1 MTKKEEEA
9 ERDFDSLLNPLDSQ
23 TMIVRNLSLP
33 DSFFRQLLYYPLH
46 TLSTNRIL
54 NTVISR
60 KVANRNMLQDLRD
73 MFRIGGF
80 RAIYAGIV
88 PF

>member
-1 MTKKEEEA
+1 M
-9 ERDFDSLLNPLDSQ
+9 
-23 TMIVRNLSLP
+23 
-33 DSFFRQLLYYPLH
+33 YYPLH

-54 NTVISR
+54 DTVISR
-60 KVANRNMLQDLRD
+60 KVANRNMLQDLKD

-80 RAIYAGIV
+80 RAIYAGVV